1 MKKILAIAIICI
13 SSLLFYSCSE
23 DFKVGAPYKEVMVV
37 FGLLDKGDTAHY
49 IKITRGFFDE
59 VNNNLLAA
67 KNADSVYYDSLKV
80 VLSKMNNGG
89 AVIQNYSLAKV
100 NLVTEG
106 IVKDTGIFVA
116 NPAYAYKLKTL
127 LDPNYLYQLSITNPK
142 TQKKVTCNTNVLE
155 NAPTVFVVDNLQGG
169 ILDFSDPVAVNDFIF
184 TPPPHAAMIEMYLRF
199 NYYEKWLVN
208 GTEVGASKYVDI
220 PFFTKKA
227 INNPN
232 NPGAISFSFLNNTF
246 FGFIGGGLP
255 TPTNDVKRYV
265 DTPDVI
271 FYAAGNDLKKYI
283 DITNAQGGITADQIK
298 PIYTNMQG
306 GDAYGILS
314 TRVKREVYQ
323 IPFSKRTVDSLIYS
337 PNAKYL
343 NIVGKSPI

>member
-1 MKKILAIAIICI
+1 VIAKI
-13 SSLLFYSCSE
+13 
-23 DFKVGAPYKEVMVV
+23 DG
-37 FGLLDKGDTAHY
+37 
-49 IKITRGFFDE
+49 
-59 VNNNLLAA
+59 
-67 KNADSVYYDSLKV
+67 
-80 VLSKMNNGG
+80 GG
-89 AVIQNYSLAKV
+89 AVLQNYPLSKV
-100 NLVTEG
+100 NLTTEG
-106 IVKDTGIFVA
+106 IVKDTGIFIS
-116 NPAYAYKLKTL
+116 NPAYAYKLKAS
-127 LDPNYLYQLSITNPK
+127 LDPNYRYKLLVTNPLNNK
-142 TQKKVTCNTNVLE
+142 QVTCITSVLNSDPNVFL
-155 NAPTVFVVDNLQGG
+155 VDDLQGS
-169 ILDFSDPVAVNDFIF
+169 ILDFSDPKGVKDFIF